1 MIRRHR
7 RLLALTAVV
16 VLAVTGC
23 SRNDA
28 KESDVVNAMHD
39 AGLTDEQSTCIGNG
53 LDAAFGDDQ
62 DLFNK
67 VASASSVDDLPDG
80 TEKQITTVLD
90 DCLQE
95 GGSTSSSTSEGGDG
109 GSSTTATT
117 ESGNG

>member
-7 RLLALTAVV
+7 LLVLIAVV
-16 VLAVTGC
+16 ALAVTGC

-39 AGLTDEQSTCIGNG
+39 AGLSDAQSTCIGNG

-67 VASASSVDDLPDG
+67 VASATSVDDLPDG
-80 TEKQITTVLD
+80 TEKQITAVLD
-90 DCLQE
+90 DCLKE
-95 GGSTSSSTSEGGDG
+95 GGSSSSSTSEGGDG
-109 GSSTTATT
+109 GSTTTATT